1 MIKLNQLTTAEAM
14 SHPDVA
20 ATVNALGKMCDELR
34 TQNQALRDAFKE
46 TDRMSFGFLSGELL
60 ADTEHS
66 SSGLMTPAGL
76 RARSRS
82 R

>member
-34 TQNQALRDAFKE
+34 TQNQVLVDGIMIIQRNNYD
-46 TDRMSFGFLSGELL
+46 
-60 ADTEHS
+60 
-66 SSGLMTPAGL
+66 
-76 RARSRS
+76 
-82 R
+82 